1 MNKLIARAK
10 AFWASLPHEVQAGVV
25 MFATAAGTTLGKE
38 LQALWFGT
46 GSFTWIT
53 LRHDIGMAI
62 TAGVIAVRCF
72 YMLPN
77 RALPETTTK

>member
-1 MNKLIARAK
+1 
-10 AFWASLPHEVQAGVV
+10 

-77 RALPETTTK
+77 RALPETTIASVMIIAAPPRARSA